1 MRHPEEQFSAY
12 LDGELEPA
20 EHEMMEA
27 HLAEC
32 PACSEKLSRLIRLN
46 DVLSGASSIE
56 PSAEFSR
63 GVMQRVDQE
72 KQALRMRRMRWT
84 ILGLAAAIVL
94 LVLILRIQQEAVAP
108 SQVKKPKTIVSKPQP
123 EKPPIQKPIPPKA
136 PVIAEKHPDKPFLQP
151 PVKEEEEQK
160 ENIAE
165 MKPVQPEEVQKED
178 ELTSEEVELIA
189 NLDELENMDLISN
202 YDQLQNLDIA
212 LFTSGEERQE

>member
-1 MRHPEEQFSAY
+1 MRHPEDQFSAY

-20 EHEMMEA
+20 EHQTVKA

-32 PACSEKLSRLIRLN
+32 PACSEKLSRLLRL
-46 DVLSGASSIE
+46 DDLLSGASSIE

-84 ILGLAAAIVL
+84 ILGLAAAMVL
-94 LVLILRIQQEAVAP
+94 LVLVLRIQHEAVAP
-108 SQVKKPKTIVSKPQP
+108 SQVKKPKTIVVKPQP
-123 EKPPIQKPIPPKA
+123 EKPPIQKPIVPKA
-136 PVIAEKHPDKPFLQP
+136 SVIAEKHPNKPVVQP
-151 PVKEEEEQK
+151 PLKEQEEQK
-160 ENIAE
+160 ENIAV
-165 MKPVQPEEVQKED
+165 MKPVEPEEMQKD

-189 NLDELENMDLISN
+189 NLDELENMDLITN

-212 LFTSGEERQE
+212 LFTSEEERQE